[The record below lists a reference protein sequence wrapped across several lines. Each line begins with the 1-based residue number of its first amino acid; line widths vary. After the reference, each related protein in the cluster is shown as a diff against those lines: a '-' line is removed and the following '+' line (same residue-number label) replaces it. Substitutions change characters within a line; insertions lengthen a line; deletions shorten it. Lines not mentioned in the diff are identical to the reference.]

1 MKTPSLNKTIDQ
13 VNSAIK
19 ELRESGLAMVTQL
32 RSNGTSLFAEL
43 VQEGEAVQIR
53 AVAAVTTPVTKL
65 RQELGSRVQLA
76 PKVDQAREVVSDNVQ
91 RLENVVQE
99 QLGKV
104 LDFAGLPSQAEL
116 DRLNTRLAS
125 LRREVTRL
133 KRAA

>member
-43 VQEGEAVQIR
+43 VQEGEAVQSR

>member
-1 MKTPSLNKTIDQ
+1 MKNASLNKSIKH
-13 VNSAIK
+13 VNSAVK
-19 ELRESGLAMVTQL
+19 ELHQAGLDIVTQL
-32 RSNGTSLFAEL
+32 RSNSTSLFAEL
-43 VQEGEAVQIR
+43 VQEGEAVQSR
-53 AVAAVTTPVTKL
+53 AITAVTTPVTRL
-65 RQELGSRVQLA
+65 RQELSQRVQLA

-91 RLENVVQE
+91 RLENVFQE
-99 QLGKV
+99 QFGKV

>member
-43 VQEGEAVQIR
+43 VQEGEAVQSR

-65 RQELGSRVQLA
+65 RQELSSRVQLA

-91 RLENVVQE
+91 RLETVVQE